1 MIFGMVTGLS
11 EVHMLN
17 YIWAFMI
24 LGGLAY
30 GVTCGQAKALSDS
43 IIDSSGEAVSLAI
56 TMLGVMAMWCGIM
69 EVAKQSGLMD
79 KMTRFLSPAV
89 RFLFPEIDKN
99 HIVNE
104 YITANMVANMLGLG
118 WAATP
123 MGLKAIKEMAKIE
136 RERLAKKNVDI
147 SKVRLKAS
155 NEMCTFLVINI
166 SSLQLIPVNIIA
178 YRSQYGSVNPVGIVV
193 PGLIATGASTLVAVI
208 FCRIMSKVRKKNTI

>member
-1 MIFGMVTGLS
+1 
-11 EVHMLN
+11 MLN

-30 GVTCGQAKALSDS
+30 GVTCGQAKALSDC

-79 KMTRFLSPAV
+79 KMTKLLSPAV
-89 RFLFPEIDKN
+89 HFLFPEIDKK

-104 YITANMVANMLGLG
+104 YITANIVANMLGLG

-123 MGLKAIKEMAKIE
+123 MGLKAIKEMAKLE
-136 RERLAKKNVDI
+136 CDRLVKEGIDI
-147 SKVRLKAS
+147 SKVKLKAS

-178 YRSQYGSVNPVGIVV
+178 YRSQYGSVNPVSIVV
-193 PGLIATGASTLVAVI
+193 PGLIATGVSTFVAVI
-208 FCRIMSKVRKKNTI
+208 FCRVMSKVRKTGL

>member
-1 MIFGMVTGLS
+1 
-11 EVHMLN
+11 MLN

-24 LGGLAY
+24 LGGISYGLAN
-30 GVTCGQAKALSDS
+30 GKAQALSDV
-43 IIDSSGEAVSLAI
+43 IIESAGEAVSLSI

-69 EVAKQSGLMD
+69 EVARQAGLMD
-79 KMTRFLSPAV
+79 RMTK
-89 RFLFPEIDKN
+89 FPDIDRN
-99 HIVNE
+99 HVVNE

-123 MGLKAIKEMAKIE
+123 MGLKAIKEMAEIE
-136 RERLAKKNVDI
+136 RARIKKAHKDI
-147 SKVRLKAS
+147 SKIKMRAS

-193 PGLIATGASTLVAVI
+193 PGLIATGISTLVAVV
-208 FCRIMSKVRKKNTI
+208 FCKTASHFRKKRLKMT

>member
-1 MIFGMVTGLS
+1 
-11 EVHMLN
+11 MLN

-24 LGGLAY
+24 LGGLSY
-30 GVTCGQAKALSDS
+30 GVANGKAKALSDA

-69 EVAKQSGLMD
+69 EVARQSGLMD
-79 KMTRFLSPAV
+79 KMTKFLSPV
-89 RFLFPEIDKN
+89 VHFLFPKFEKG
-99 HIVNE
+99 HVVNE

-123 MGLKAIKEMAKIE
+123 MGLKAIKEMAGIE
-136 RERLAKKNVDI
+136 RERLKRQNMDI
-147 SKVRLKAS
+147 SKMKLTAS

-193 PGLIATGASTLVAVI
+193 PGLIATGISTLVAVI
-208 FCRIMSKVRKKNTI
+208 FCKVMSRVKR